1 MSKQP
6 EKTERTRKA
15 FIDAFCILYSQ
26 KPIEQISVQEIANKA
41 GYNRSSFYQHFCDIY
56 DLLNILEN
64 DVLDSLRKEL
74 SKGERSFQDILA
86 LFNGGELYVDA
97 LFGDYGGTH
106 FIERV
111 KASVLHEAHHLTTTE
126 ADLVSPYLMEFHLS
140 TVLSLYRLWR
150 RRQRD
155 IPAEDLLRLIHNLY
169 TGGISAVAK

>member
-1 MSKQP
+1 M
-6 EKTERTRKA
+6 
-15 FIDAFCILYSQ
+15 
-26 KPIEQISVQEIANKA
+26 
-41 GYNRSSFYQHFCDIY
+41 
-56 DLLNILEN
+56 
-64 DVLDSLRKEL
+64 
-74 SKGERSFQDILA
+74 
-86 LFNGGELYVDA
+86 DA

-111 KASVLHEAHHLTTTE
+111 KASVLHEAYELTTTE